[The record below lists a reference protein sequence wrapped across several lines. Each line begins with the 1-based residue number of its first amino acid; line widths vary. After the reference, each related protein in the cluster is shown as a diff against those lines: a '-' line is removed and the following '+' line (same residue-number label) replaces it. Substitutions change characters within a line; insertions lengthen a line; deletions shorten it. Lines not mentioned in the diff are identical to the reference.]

1 MRNAGYGGLFGY
13 QQRGREFLNQHGPE
27 STDPKGAGTMWDTT
41 DTANPAYGHLSHDM
55 QCQRCGH
62 AVHTYLACS
71 DRCACV
77 PLLLP
82 GVPEPRR
89 AA

>member
-1 MRNAGYGGLFGY
+1 
-13 QQRGREFLNQHGPE
+13 
-27 STDPKGAGTMWDTT
+27 MWDTI
-41 DTANPAYGHLSHDM
+41 DTLYSVDTGYGHLSHDM

-71 DRCACV
+71 DACSCV

-82 GVPEPRR
+82 GLPEHRQ